1 MDAHFNVDPFL
12 LGHRSLPFLPARP
25 APWQTLAMERSFAL
39 PIIEHEV
46 ARIVEIASDPNV
58 ERSAVVPTCPG
69 WALDDLLNH
78 LGRVY
83 AMVATVIGD
92 NAGDAP
98 DRQRIPRRPEA
109 QDPLDWMRD
118 RFDIVLPALSEV
130 PDDATRWNFV
140 TGPRSSVSFWWRRQ
154 LHETLVHRIDAELAG
169 GAHVNEVSPE
179 VAADGIAESLLLS
192 GFHEVPGEDLE
203 PGKELTLHLHP
214 TDAPEFEWTI
224 ETSSDRYAR
233 AHVKA
238 DIAIRGP
245 VWSLNRWIWKRGSV
259 RHGVDL
265 APELLL
271 SGVETFGDVGRAEE
285 WRPSF

>member
-1 MDAHFNVDPFL
+1 
-12 LGHRSLPFLPARP
+12 
-25 APWQTLAMERSFAL
+25 MERSLAL

-46 ARIVEIASDPNV
+46 ARIVEIAADPNV

-69 WALDDLLNH
+69 WTFDDLLNH

-92 NAGDAP
+92 RAGDAP
-98 DRQRIPRRPEA
+98 DRERIPRRREG
-109 QDPLDWMRD
+109 QDPLDWMRE
-118 RFDIVLPALSEV
+118 RFEIVLPALTEV
-130 PDDATRWNFV
+130 PEDAARWNFV

-154 LHETLVHRIDAELAG
+154 LHETLVHRVDAELAG
-169 GAHVNEVSPE
+169 GAHVGEASPE
-179 VAADGIAESLLLS
+179 VAADGIAERLLLS

-203 PGKELTLHLHP
+203 PGKALTLHLHA

-224 ETSSDRYAR
+224 ETSSDRCAR

-238 DIAIRGP
+238 DTSLRGP
-245 VWSLNRWIWKRGSV
+245 VWSLNRWVWKRGSV
-259 RHGVDL
+259 ARTADL

-271 SGVETFGDVGRAEE
+271 SGLETFGDVRAAEE